1 MKQLNLTETITAL
14 LVRKKPK
21 AASVAHGAPGWLPRS
36 CCHLVDISDSAAGEA
51 ASAIVREHGLSS
63 PASQSHF
70 DNASAELTYYRGGR
84 RVCAAYY
91 GLVVFINPR
100 QYCF

>member
-1 MKQLNLTETITAL
+1 M
-14 LVRKKPK
+14 
-21 AASVAHGAPGWLPRS
+21 AASVVLGGHWQPRS
-36 CCHLVDISDSAAGEA
+36 CCHLVDIPNSTAREV
-51 ASAIVREHGLSS
+51 ASVMPREQALKS

-84 RVCAAYY
+84 RACAAYY
-91 GLVVFINPR
+91 GFVVFINPR